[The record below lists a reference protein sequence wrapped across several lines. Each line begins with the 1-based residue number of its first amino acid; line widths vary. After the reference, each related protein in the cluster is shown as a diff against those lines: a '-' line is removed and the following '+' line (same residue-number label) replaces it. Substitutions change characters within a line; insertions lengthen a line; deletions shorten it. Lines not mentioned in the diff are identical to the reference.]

1 MQLQVQMA
9 PDCVGAEVQAMVDN
23 LQSGQVT
30 QPAWHSS
37 ISAKR
42 KSQSPRHYNG
52 IVFVVVWYTNA

>member
-1 MQLQVQMA
+1 MA

-30 QPAWHSS
+30 QSARHSR

-42 KSQSPRHYNG
+42 RTHSSRH
-52 IVFVVVWYTNA
+52 